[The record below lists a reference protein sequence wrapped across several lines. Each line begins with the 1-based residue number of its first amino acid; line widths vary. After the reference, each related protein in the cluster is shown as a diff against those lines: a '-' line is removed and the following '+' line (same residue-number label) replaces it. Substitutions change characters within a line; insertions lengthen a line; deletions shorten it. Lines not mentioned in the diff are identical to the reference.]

1 MKVKYVIICFFFS
14 ILFIALSSF
23 NIVLALSGV
32 FLFILGIILSVLK
45 VDQVLN
51 G

>member
-14 ILFIALSSF
+14 ILFIALSGF
-23 NIVLALSGV
+23 NLLFALSGV
-32 FLFILGIILSVLK
+32 FLFILGLILTVIK

-51 G
+51 R